1 VLHDAKEIPTIF
13 GVTSPEIPPCNF
25 DDLPCM
31 GIPGNSHETAIFE
44 LGIPIGIPQISTPGI
59 PASGIPGP

>member
-1 VLHDAKEIPTIF
+1 
-13 GVTSPEIPPCNF
+13 
-25 DDLPCM
+25 M

-59 PASGIPGP
+59 PASGIPGPYWSLIQVLFPVSDFSEKFVECVLVR

>member
-1 VLHDAKEIPTIF
+1 
-13 GVTSPEIPPCNF
+13 
-25 DDLPCM
+25 M

-59 PASGIPGP
+59 PASGIPGPYSVQVVYNNRST